1 MGLGTLELELPA
13 ELDDRA
19 VLAVLADGLTLDI
32 ERASTADREL
42 LDTFDARLREAG
54 LHAEWPAGRAARRR
68 LTLREAG
75 MPPRASEVVHARA
88 IGLAALPAGPLRDR
102 LAPVLEERAL
112 IAVARVR
119 SRVLRAAVL
128 NADAKTV
135 VRLAVE
141 HPVVDGHALP
151 GRLLVEPVRGY
162 ERDFDRVVGRLR
174 DGLGLA
180 ETEMPLFDAAVIA
193 AGGDPEG
200 VQTKVAVELERGTR
214 SDTAAGLVL
223 QALADV
229 AAANVP
235 GTLDDLDTEFLHDLR
250 VSVRRARSVLREL
263 KGVHPPRPRA
273 RLRTELKWV
282 QTVTGPLRDLDVQ
295 LLEWDEVAGDRA
307 AELTP
312 LRALLERR
320 RAAELARVRRALG
333 SRRFAAAMDAWRAL
347 AATPPAEPA
356 DDRPR
361 AALPIEAVAAD
372 RIRKVYRRMVRDG
385 RRIDDDSPDEDLH
398 ELRKRGKELRYLL
411 ELFGSLFPSDVV
423 KPTVRALKDLQ
434 DVLGRFQ
441 DRSVQTTALRG
452 DAEELAAQP
461 GGPNAILAAGLVI
474 SALEADKRDA
484 RAHFAERFAAFSS
497 PDERKRVRDTFPKIE
512 AP

>member
-1 MGLGTLELELPA
+1 MAPGTIELALPDG
-13 ELDDRA
+13 LDDRA
-19 VLAVLADGLTLDI
+19 VLAALADRLTLDVD
-32 ERASTADREL
+32 RSSTADREL
-42 LDTFDARLREAG
+42 LDTFDARLRAEG
-54 LHAEWPAGRAARRR
+54 LRAEWPARRAARRR
-68 LTLREAG
+68 LTLREPG
-75 MPPRASEVVHARA
+75 MPPRTAEVADAPAVAV
-88 IGLAALPAGPLRDR
+88 AALPRGPLRER

-112 IAVARVR
+112 LAVARVR
-119 SRVLRAAVL
+119 SRIVRAAVL
-128 NADAKTV
+128 NGDAKTV
-135 VRLAVE
+135 VRLAIE
-141 HPVVDGHALP
+141 HPVVYGQALP
-151 GRLLVEPVRGY
+151 GRLMVEPVRGY
-162 ERDFDRVVGRLR
+162 DRDFDRVVARLR

-180 ETEMPLFDAAVIA
+180 EAEVPLFDAAVIA

-200 VQTKVAVELERGTR
+200 VQTKVAVELERGMR
-214 SDTAAGLVL
+214 SDVAAGLVL

-229 AAANVP
+229 AAANVQ

-263 KGVHPPRPRA
+263 KGVHPPQPWA
-273 RLRTELKWV
+273 KLRTELKWV

-307 AELTP
+307 DELTP

-320 RAAELARVRRALG
+320 RATELARVRRALN
-333 SRRFAAAMDAWRAL
+333 SKRFAAAMEAWRAL
-347 AATPPAEPA
+347 AATPPGEAA

-361 AALPIEAVAAD
+361 AALPIDAVAAD

-385 RRIDDDSPDEDLH
+385 ARIDDDSADEDLH

-411 ELFGSLFPSDVV
+411 ELFGSLFPNDVV

-441 DRSVQTTALRG
+441 DRSVQTTALRA

-461 GGPNAILAAGLVI
+461 RGPDAVLAAGLVI
-474 SALEADKRDA
+474 SALEADQRDA
-484 RAHFAERFAAFSS
+484 RAHFAERFAAFSERG
-497 PDERKRVRDTFPKIE
+497 ERKLVRDTFAKIE

>member
-1 MGLGTLELELPA
+1 LSLGTIELALPD

-19 VLAVLADGLTLDI
+19 VLAVLADRLTL
-32 ERASTADREL
+32 EVARAGTVDREL
-42 LDTFDARLREAG
+42 LDTFDARLRAAG
-54 LHAEWPAGRAARRR
+54 LRAEWPARRAARRR
-68 LTLREAG
+68 LTLREPG
-75 MPPRASEVVHARA
+75 VPPRTAEVADAPAVA
-88 IGLAALPAGPLRDR
+88 LAALPRGPVRDR

-112 IAVARVR
+112 VPVARVR

-128 NADAKTV
+128 NGDAKTV

-141 HPVVDGHALP
+141 HPVVNGEALP
-151 GRLLVEPVRGY
+151 GRLMVEPVRGY
-162 ERDFDRVVGRLR
+162 DRDFERVLARLR

-180 ETEMPLFDAAVIA
+180 EADEPLFDAAVTA
-193 AGGDPEG
+193 AGGRPEG
-200 VQTKVAVELERGTR
+200 VQTKVAVELERGMR
-214 SDTAAGLVL
+214 SDVAAGLVL
-223 QALADV
+223 EALADV
-229 AAANVP
+229 AAVNVD
-235 GTLDDLDTEFLHDLR
+235 GVLDDLDTEFLHDLR

-263 KGVHPPRPRA
+263 EGVHPPQPWA

-295 LLEWDEVAGDRA
+295 LLEWDDVAGGRA
-307 AELTP
+307 DELTP

-320 RAAELARVRRALG
+320 RASELARVRRALRG
-333 SRRFAAAMDAWRAL
+333 RRFAAAMEAWRAL
-347 AATPPAEPA
+347 AATSPGEAA
-356 DDRPR
+356 DERPR

-385 RRIDDDSPDEDLH
+385 GRIADDSPDEDLH

-411 ELFGSLFPSDVV
+411 ELFGSLFPDDVV

-441 DRSVQTTALRG
+441 DRSVQTTALRA
-452 DAEELAAQP
+452 DAEELAQQP
-461 GGPNAILAAGLVI
+461 GGPDAVLAAGLVI
-474 SALEADKRDA
+474 SALEADQRDA

-497 PDERKRVRDTFPKIE
+497 TQERKLVRDTFPKL
-512 AP
+512 A